1 MRKLILFFIAVSL
14 GLTMTS
20 CLDEGSQ
27 NFSESSIVYIAMDQ
41 GLVYGKTLT
50 GRVITSD
57 KIDMMVPGTFKF
69 LSYSWEESYGYTSL
83 GEVSVYNVITSGEVI
98 DISQTYLQMAPVTEV
113 TPKLDFKDIKRP
125 VYDEN
130 GIYLDDYWLF
140 EYSYMGKE
148 GETPIVSFYKRSSTE
163 QNPDP
168 VEIDVRLVKTGTPKD
183 GASEKLYTDV
193 IAVDMRQLRQMYGGT
208 STTSTKDLRIKFWYY
223 LDGRTELTE
232 SQTYIM
238 KVKGN

>member
-41 GLVYGKTLT
+41 NLIYGKTLT

-57 KIDMMVPGTFKF
+57 KMQMMQPGTFKF
-69 LSYSWEESYGYTSL
+69 FSYSWEESYGYTPF
-83 GEVSVYNVITSGEVI
+83 GEVNVYNVVPTGDVI
-98 DISQTYLQMAPVTEV
+98 DISKTYLQMVPVTEV
-113 TPKLDFKDIKRP
+113 TPNVYFKDIKRP

-130 GIYLDDYWLF
+130 GVYLDDYWLF

-148 GETPIVSFYKRSSTE
+148 GETPIVSFHKRSSTE

-168 VEIDVRLVKTGTPKD
+168 IEIDVRLAKTGTPKD
-183 GASEKLYTDV
+183 GASEKLFTDV
-193 IAVDMRQLRQMYGGT
+193 VAVDMAQLRHMYGGT
-208 STTSTKDLRIKFWYY
+208 STSSTKDLRIKFWYY

-232 SQTYIM
+232 SQTHIM